1 MEFWTPRNISDPMQE
16 LLGTLPKRKPDIP
29 NTDMIT
35 YPQTGVRSETCQNAR
50 HPHTDVPRYL

>member
-1 MEFWTPRNISDPMQE
+1 MQE